1 MSARV
6 ASMSAAYSRRRRAL
20 AKKKTE
26 RRGNSSQARRQPR
39 RFRRRSLGPAIKTV
53 YRTSRLLRP
62 DMRVRYAAD
71 VAEGSIDREAW
82 AKVISQLIAEETGG
96 NKSHFANLVGVTY
109 KTVLRWTQQASDV
122 SEDSVRQVARA
133 LHISPLVLL
142 VRVGYYNIAD
152 LQAAAAA
159 TEDAGPAI
167 PAGIDREDPA
177 LRVIL
182 EADVPPRVQQRMIQ
196 RLQQLREREA
206 ERQVDEVR
214 WWIDQSRGA

>member
-1 MSARV
+1 MSDSRT
-6 ASMSAAYSRRRRAL
+6 RRRRTL
-20 AKKKTE
+20 EKKRT
-26 RRGNSSQARRQPR
+26 RRAGNSSQAKRQPR
-39 RFRRRSLGPAIKTV
+39 RYRRRSIGPAIKTV

-82 AKVISQLIAEETGG
+82 AKVILQLIDEETEG
-96 NKSHFANLVGVTY
+96 NKSRFATLVGVTY
-109 KTVLRWTQQASDV
+109 KTVLRWTQRASDV

-133 LHISPLVLL
+133 LHISPLALL
-142 VRVGYYNIAD
+142 VRVGYYTEAD

-159 TEDAGPAI
+159 TEDAGHAI
-167 PAGIDREDPA
+167 PAGLDRDDPA

-196 RLQQLREREA
+196 RLQQMRQREA